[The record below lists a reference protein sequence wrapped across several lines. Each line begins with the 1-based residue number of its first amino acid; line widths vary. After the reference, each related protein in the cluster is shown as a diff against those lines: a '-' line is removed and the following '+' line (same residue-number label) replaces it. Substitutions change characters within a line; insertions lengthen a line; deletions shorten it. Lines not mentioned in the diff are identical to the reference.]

1 MEEKNIQLKKIP
13 EKRKM
18 GRPQMGPV
26 EKAKDFKGT
35 LKKLIQYIS
44 KYHVSLVIVAIFTI
58 ASTVFNIIGP
68 KVLGKATTEIFN
80 GLMGKVQGGTGIDF
94 TKIGHILLI
103 MLCLYLTSMIM
114 SYIQGFVM
122 TGVVQKLSFKMRNE
136 IVEKMNCLPMNYYD
150 KHSNGP

>member
-136 IVEKMNCLPMNYYD
+136 IVLK
-150 KHSNGP
+150 